1 MKRIAMLRAALLASL
16 VVLAT
21 PAFAIYKCEKN
32 GTITYSDEACAN
44 GTSLRIDAAPSDAD
58 AAKQRAANQER
69 QLKQIERE
77 HHKQELE
84 ERRVAKRA
92 SQARASK
99 QKKCEKLALQVKWA
113 NEDVATATVKSI
125 DKEKRKARRAQEK
138 YETECG
144 G

>member
-1 MKRIAMLRAALLASL
+1 MLRTILLASL
-16 VVLAT
+16 VLLAT

-32 GTITYSDEACAN
+32 GAITYSDEACAN
-44 GTSLRIDAAPSDAD
+44 GTSLRVDTAPSDAS
-58 AAKQRAANQER
+58 AAKRRAANDEK

-77 HHKQELE
+77 HSKQEIE
-84 ERRVAKRA
+84 DRRMAKHAAQVRT
-92 SQARASK
+92 SK
-99 QKKCEKLALQVKWA
+99 QKKCEKLGLQVKWA

-144 G
+144 T